1 MENKFFAEIEKKM
14 DIKTIKDFEKEVRKK
29 IYDEFEKLRKK
40 NKNIFNSMMEIET
53 QMFLR
58 LKVENY
64 LEIDKNKKLS
74 RLIEIYLHFAEM
86 LDMVKNLNKKVD
98 DIKKFKDLPD
108 DSE

>member
-1 MENKFFAEIEKKM
+1 METKFFAEIEKKM
-14 DIKTIKDFEKEVRKK
+14 DIKTIKNCEKEVRKK
-29 IYDEFEKLRKK
+29 IYDELEKLRKK
-40 NKNIFNSMMEIET
+40 NKNISNSMIESEAN
-53 QMFLR
+53 MFLR

-108 DSE
+108 DIE